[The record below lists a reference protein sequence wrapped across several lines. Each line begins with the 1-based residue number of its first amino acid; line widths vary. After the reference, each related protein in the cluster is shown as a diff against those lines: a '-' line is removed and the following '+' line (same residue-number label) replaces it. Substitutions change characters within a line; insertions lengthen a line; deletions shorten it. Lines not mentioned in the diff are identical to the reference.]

1 MARPTTGKRA
11 APKRKSKASMATSKP
26 AAKTK
31 SAAQPK
37 PKPVDVHVGSRIR
50 LRRNLL
56 GLSQTKLGDAT
67 GLSFQQVQKYESSAN
82 RVSASRLF
90 ELSKAL
96 DVAVSY
102 FFDDMPEETAG
113 PKGRRREALKP
124 FAADPLIERETL
136 ELVRAYYRIPNTLVR
151 ARLRELAKEL
161 VDMTDPD

>member
-1 MARPTTGKRA
+1 MVAR
-11 APKRKSKASMATSKP
+11 AT
-26 AAKTK
+26 
-31 SAAQPK
+31 
-37 PKPVDVHVGSRIR
+37 PVDVHVGSRIR
-50 LRRNLL
+50 LRRTMR
-56 GLSQTKLGDAT
+56 GMSQAKLGDT
-67 GLSFQQVQKYESSAN
+67 IGLTFQQVQRYESGAD
-82 RVSASRLF
+82 RVAASRLF

-151 ARLRELAKEL
+151 TRLRELAKEL
-161 VDMTDPD
+161 VDMTNPD